1 MKRVSTRNSACYEFT
16 LKLPWHYR
24 HATFHD
30 GAEGGKIW
38 SSFVMQYRLS
48 TFLVIA
54 EDRVQASRSCPCRRS
69 VTRSPRPR
77 TDWSSCTEPET
88 WTAAVGDPCCWSM
101 HRPGGCGLLVTCTA
115 LSGAE
120 LNWLATQLGDGV
132 SMLAYATHFQ
142 QNGWHFA
149 RANWISCSFIRYT
162 WTQGLQTL
170 SHRQSLI
177 RVSSWIRAFTAA

>member
-16 LKLPWHYR
+16 LQLPWHYR

-38 SSFVMQYRLS
+38 SSFGMQYRLS

-77 TDWSSCTEPET
+77 TDWSWCTEPET

-101 HRPGGCGLLVTCTA
+101 HRPGGCGLLLLHALRWAARNWTDWPHSWGMGCACLPTPRTSNRMDGMLRVRIESPAALFVTH
-115 LSGAE
+115 E
-120 LNWLATQLGDGV
+120 LK
-132 SMLAYATHFQ
+132 
-142 QNGWHFA
+142 
-149 RANWISCSFIRYT
+149 
-162 WTQGLQTL
+162 
-170 SHRQSLI
+170 
-177 RVSSWIRAFTAA
+177 AFRP